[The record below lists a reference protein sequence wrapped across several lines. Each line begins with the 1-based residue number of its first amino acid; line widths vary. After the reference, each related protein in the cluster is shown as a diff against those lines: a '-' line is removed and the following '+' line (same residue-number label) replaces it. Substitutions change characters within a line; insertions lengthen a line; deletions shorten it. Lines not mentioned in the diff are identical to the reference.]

1 MDTDAIGTEA
11 YELMRRLFPLCRSLT
26 GNGVRTT
33 FDVLEEHIPVERT
46 EKLRP
51 DIIVFNTSVPP
62 EAKARCIHVLR
73 AINAQSRVINVY
85 NPVPGQGPDI
95 PADAYLEKPF
105 NADDLVSTI
114 RRLLIERSEAT

>member
-1 MDTDAIGTEA
+1 MAMVLIIEFEPHELRLMGWALLEA
-11 YELMRRLFPLCRSLT
+11 AFEVASESSID
-26 GNGVRTT
+26 GA
-33 FDVLEEHIPVERT
+33 VERT

-51 DIIVFNTSVPP
+51 DVIVFNTSVPP